1 MIHIPLVT
9 FGGALVIDTDGPF
22 LEIHPD
28 EEFGVGVGGAASS
41 NA

>member
-1 MIHIPLVT
+1 MRTPFFLKT
-9 FGGALVIDTDGPF
+9 GGLPKKHGAIR

-28 EEFGVGVGGAASS
+28 EEFEVAAGGAASS

>member
-1 MIHIPLVT
+1 MRPPFFLKT
-9 FGGALVIDTDGPF
+9 GGLPNKHGAIR